1 VTGEGSD
8 VNGHRPYALRETE
21 GHELPEAAEGA
32 DPWSAVLAGQE
43 VVPAYLTS
51 LVGCAVPS
59 DSLARF

>member
-1 VTGEGSD
+1 
-8 VNGHRPYALRETE
+8 
-21 GHELPEAAEGA
+21 LPEAAEGA